1 MAERVA
7 FLLGKDPVIS
17 FGGDMT
23 MFRTMQAIAAER
35 YDTEVICLSEEPERT
50 DSDPHFPIVR
60 VAKPALSWPSLARKS
75 LLGRRSALHARFD
88 VDAMRIAIE
97 QSDAERFVAVHCHL
111 AEPYLRAAGVDPQ
124 RDLLVST
131 EILESEIWPKIHG
144 FAGRVEAPRLR
155 RDEDR
160 VIGAARAVAG
170 YDRDEM
176 DGFRARGIDARWLP
190 MTLPPAT
197 QVNVANSPPR
207 LVMLGHRGWGPNA
220 AAAETIVRLWPAI
233 QEGIPDA
240 ELVLVGP
247 PPEGQAA
254 PLPPG
259 VTDLGLVENVD
270 AILGTARALT
280 APVGVGG
287 GVRVKL
293 LEAAS
298 RGIPAVCTTE
308 AVGSIEAALG
318 LSAAP
323 NEVEFVAHCRSLLA
337 DADAAAA
344 EGAQLYATNQRF
356 WSERIGRDAVLDW
369 LAT

>member
-1 MAERVA
+1 MADRIA

-23 MFRTMQAIAAER
+23 MFRNMRAIAAER

-50 DSDPHFPIVR
+50 DSDPDFSIVR
-60 VAKPALSWPSLARKS
+60 VAKPALSWTSLGRRS
-75 LLGRRSALHARFD
+75 LLGRRSALHVRFD
-88 VDAMRIAIE
+88 VDAMRAAIE
-97 QSDAERFVAVHCHL
+97 RSDADRFVAVHCHL
-111 AEPYLRAAGVDPQ
+111 AEPYLRAAGVDPG

-144 FAGRVEAPRLR
+144 LPGRLEAPRLR
-155 RDEDR
+155 RDENR
-160 VIGAARAVAG
+160 VIAAARAVAG

-190 MTLPPAT
+190 MTLPPAAKSD
-197 QVNVANSPPR
+197 VAGSPPR

-233 QEGIPDA
+233 RQGIPDA

-247 PPEGQAA
+247 PPAGPAA
-254 PLPPG
+254 PLPEG
-259 VTDLGLVENVD
+259 VTDLGLVEDVD
-270 AILGTARALT
+270 AVLADARALT

-323 NEVEFVAHCRSLLA
+323 DEVGFVAHCRTLLS

-344 EGAQLYATNQRF
+344 EGAQLYAANERF
-356 WSERIGRDAVLDW
+356 WTERIGRDAVLDW
-369 LAT
+369 LAV